1 MIQPIEAGLGAAR
14 AMKMSLERRG
24 VPVDEVDL
32 INPHGTSTPLG
43 DKREAEAIW
52 TVFGGRAAGAK
63 RSLAISATK
72 SMTGHMMGAAGSF
85 EAVATVK
92 SVAEQ
97 CAPAT
102 INYRDADPE
111 CDLWVVS
118 ETTSLP
124 IRYALSNNIGLGGH
138 NGAVIFKRYDGD

>member
-1 MIQPIEAGLGAAR
+1 
-14 AMKMSLERRG
+14 MKMALERRG
-24 VPVDEVDL
+24 VPADEVDL

-43 DKREAEAIW
+43 DKREAEAILS
-52 TVFGGRAAGAK
+52 VFGSRAGAVA
-63 RSLAISATK
+63 RGVAISATK
-72 SMTGHMMGAAGSF
+72 SMTGHMMGAAGAF
-85 EAVATVK
+85 EAFAAVK

-102 INYRDADPE
+102 INYRDPDPE
-111 CDLWVVS
+111 CDVWVVA
-118 ETTSLP
+118 ETTALP